1 MSANIDPLD
10 IVAVLVEAH
19 SRYPS
24 VGSGSYYDEVLVEV
38 QDRAERTG
46 SIGKADIGALMLWKR
61 LNLNTRWTR
70 ELNTLPDR
78 EVRTITGAALD
89 RARDYSAAPP
99 VAAGEARREL
109 LKLPGCQH
117 GPAVASAILTA
128 GASDR
133 MAVYDRRAV
142 AALGELGYVDVDARY
157 SRFMTIV
164 CELAERVNS
173 TKGAGWCPRDVD
185 KALFMLGGQE
195 FKRVDGKH

>member
-1 MSANIDPLD
+1 MSANTDPSD
-10 IVAVLVEAH
+10 IVAALVEAH

-38 QDRAERTG
+38 QDRAERSG
-46 SIGKADIGALMLWKR
+46 SIGKTDIGALMLWKR

-70 ELNTLPDR
+70 ELNNLPDR
-78 EVRTITGAALD
+78 EVRKVTGAALD
-89 RARDYSAAPP
+89 RARDASAAIP

-109 LKLPGCQH
+109 MKLPGCQY
-117 GPAVASAILTA
+117 GAAVASAILTA

-157 SRFMTIV
+157 SRFMTV
-164 CELAERVNS
+164 VSELVERVNS
-173 TKGAGWCPRDVD
+173 AKGTGWCPRDVD

-195 FKRVDGKH
+195 IKSADGKH